1 MKKQMTF
8 DFSGTVRAE
17 RFFCACLLVLGC
29 TTPVWGQIAY
39 FSYTGATVESGTASA
54 YMGFNPATGAFG
66 FADSWSGLEST
77 YNDTIIGNNTWGY
90 DVAYLNMG
98 AAGVSAQNPDVFPY
112 ASGGYVSYVA
122 ANSVIDAT
130 INPDMAGLAGL
141 GTLGTGDTG
150 FMALVVQDGS
160 GNDYYG
166 WAEIQRNAD
175 QTYTLLATAYDTV
188 PNESILAGQ
197 GLPVPEPSVLGLLA
211 IGATVLLVRCIR
223 NDGTKVSPDSSP
235 DEQ

>member
-8 DFSGTVRAE
+8 GFSGTVRAE
-17 RFFCACLLVLGC
+17 SFFCACLLALGC
-29 TTPVWGQIAY
+29 ATPVWGQIAY
-39 FSYTGATVESGTASA
+39 TSYTGATVESGTASA

-77 YNDTIIGNNTWGY
+77 YNDAIIGNNTWGY

-98 AAGVSAQNPDVFPY
+98 AAGVSAQNPNVFPY

-122 ANSVIDAT
+122 ANSVIDAS

-141 GTLGTGDTG
+141 GALGIGDTG
-150 FMALVVQDGS
+150 FMALLVQDGS

-197 GLPVPEPSVLGLLA
+197 GLPVPEPSTLALAGLGGLSLL
-211 IGATVLLVRCIR
+211 LFRRR
-223 NDGTKVSPDSSP
+223 NG
-235 DEQ
+235 